1 MARAGSRDGRW
12 AYTLYSRSNG
22 RPFVHAL
29 HTTHREAFCIDIPM
43 GISDDRLSKVRM
55 RVGKKT
61 VALRVEGKTIATI
74 DTRTFEVKR

>member
-29 HTTHREAFCIDIPM
+29 HTTRREAFCIDIPSM
-43 GISDDRLSKVRM
+43 SDDRLSKVRM

-61 VALRVEGKTIATI
+61 IALRVGGKTIATI
-74 DTRTFEVKR
+74 DTRTFEVKG